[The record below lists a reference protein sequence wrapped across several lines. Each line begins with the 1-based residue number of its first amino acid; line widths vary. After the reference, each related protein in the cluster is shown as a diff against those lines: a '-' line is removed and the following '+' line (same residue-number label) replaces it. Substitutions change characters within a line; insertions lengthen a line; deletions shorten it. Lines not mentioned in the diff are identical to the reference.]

1 VVKVDDWPDV
11 MEAAGFTLQDI
22 ANNFSIWQD
31 IAAFFPTNLLAIAQY
46 DFGP

>member
-1 VVKVDDWPDV
+1 

-22 ANNFSIWQD
+22 ANNFSILSD
-31 IAAFFPTNLLAIAQY
+31 ISAFFTGTLLPIAQY